1 MIYYTNE
8 SEALELTLEREY
20 LIRRYEVITLPS
32 FTRNMV
38 AFDALKYASLLFD
51 NRKAFNQAQGI
62 SLKHFESLW
71 AIAEFDWYCKLASNS
86 DFNESE
92 LRVVAVNAYVEFLR
106 SQQILESLQ
115 SKKQWS

>member
-32 FTRNMV
+32 FTTRNMV

-62 SLKHFESLW
+62 SLGHFESLW
-71 AIAEFDWYCKLASNS
+71 AMSEFNWYCNLASNS
-86 DFNESE
+86 NVREAE

-106 SQQILESLQ
+106 SQQILESLT
-115 SKKQWS
+115 K